1 MEPMDFY
8 GLWLVLWFL
17 FSVLIGYAAKAR
29 GRDGLTWFL
38 LALVLSPLI
47 GLIGLLVVP
56 DKRREALQ
64 KAPADEAREE
74 PAQSTPTPPST
85 GSDAEVLPAPAPDRQ
100 VVLIDD
106 VPGAIR
112 RAAAS
117 ILGRR

>member
-17 FSVLIGYAAKAR
+17 FSVLIGYGAKAR

-47 GLIGLLVVP
+47 GLIGLLAVP
-56 DKRREALQ
+56 S
-64 KAPADEAREE
+64 KAP
-74 PAQSTPTPPST
+74 PSPTPPST
-85 GSDAEVLPAPAPDRQ
+85 RPGAEVRPAPA
-100 VVLIDD
+100 DD
-106 VPGAIR
+106 SNVTLVDDIPGAIR
-112 RAAAS
+112 RAADS